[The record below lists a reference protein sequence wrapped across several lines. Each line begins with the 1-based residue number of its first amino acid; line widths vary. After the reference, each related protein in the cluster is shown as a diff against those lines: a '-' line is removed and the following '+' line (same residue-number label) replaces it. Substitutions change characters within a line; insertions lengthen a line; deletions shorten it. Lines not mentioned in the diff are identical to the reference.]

1 MDDKTSNY
9 ILITIIIL
17 IILFFFKVAIM
28 NVLSKVKALVLSL
41 LPSMDFIY
49 I

>member
-1 MDDKTSNY
+1 MDDKTANY

-17 IILFFFKVAIM
+17 IILFFFKGAIM

-41 LPSMDFIY
+41 LPSMNFIY